1 MRCGHVLHHGNGA
14 AIHHSDLLC
23 CSSAIGALLAF
34 VVVRS
39 SMTIFAHGQ
48 CKFDAQTGDV
58 VIILQN
64 QMSSNATWPAKQS
77 EPV

>member
-14 AIHHSDLLC
+14 AIHHSYLLC

-34 VVVRS
+34 VV
-39 SMTIFAHGQ
+39 MTIFAHGQ